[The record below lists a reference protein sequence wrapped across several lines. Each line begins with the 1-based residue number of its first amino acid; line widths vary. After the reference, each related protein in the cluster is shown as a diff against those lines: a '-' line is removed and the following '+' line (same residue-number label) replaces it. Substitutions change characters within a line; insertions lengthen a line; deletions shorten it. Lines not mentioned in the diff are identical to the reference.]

1 MSLLK
6 FECMTG
12 NLAQCKALPAKPDN
26 PQKPSGKKR
35 LGS

>member
-6 FECMTG
+6 FECMTD
-12 NLAQCKALPAKPDN
+12 NLAQYKALPAKPDN